1 MHAPITMRAMQRGLN
16 VYTQKPLTRT
26 IYEARQLTRVAGEK
40 KLVTQ
45 MGIQIHSHPIHKAI
59 VAAIHEGAIGKV
71 KEVHS
76 WSGKQWGDRDPRPDR
91 EDPVPAELDW
101 DSWLGVASRR
111 PFLAGY
117 YHPGEWRK
125 RLDFGTGTFGDMGC
139 HILDPVFGALALTAP
154 ESVRSEGGAP
164 SADSWG
170 LDSQVRYTF
179 PGTAYTTE
187 KPTLTWYDGEQRP
200 HAEVRALLGKQPLSD
215 QGSIYLGTE
224 GTLYSP
230 YIDAPVLLPAAKY
243 AGYQLPNPGGDD
255 HYLQFVEACR
265 GNGKTSA
272 PFDYSGPL
280 TEAVLLGCLATR
292 FAGTT
297 LEWDAADLKV
307 TNVREANRFVRRR
320 YRHGWEVE
328 GL

>member
-1 MHAPITMRAMQRGLN
+1 KEEHLDSVNVSTPDHMHAPITMRAMQRGLH
-16 VYTQKPLTRT
+16 VYTQKPLTQT
-26 IYEARQLTRVAGEK
+26 IYEARQLTRVAREK

-59 VAAIHEGAIGKV
+59 VPAIHEGAIGRV

-76 WSGKQWGDRDPRPDR
+76 WSGKQWGDRNPRPDR
-91 EDPVPAELDW
+91 EDPVPAELNW
-101 DSWLGVASRR
+101 DFWLGVASRR

-164 SADSWG
+164 NADSWG

-187 KPTLTWYDGEQRP
+187 KPTLTW
-200 HAEVRALLGKQPLSD
+200 
-215 QGSIYLGTE
+215 
-224 GTLYSP
+224 
-230 YIDAPVLLPAAKY
+230 
-243 AGYQLPNPGGDD
+243 
-255 HYLQFVEACR
+255 
-265 GNGKTSA
+265 
-272 PFDYSGPL
+272 
-280 TEAVLLGCLATR
+280 
-292 FAGTT
+292 
-297 LEWDAADLKV
+297 
-307 TNVREANRFVRRR
+307 
-320 YRHGWEVE
+320 
-328 GL
+328 